1 MRLWKYLFPTILL
14 TLAAGSALAAGGD
27 MGEVKKQ
34 ALNIP
39 AIIMFLVFVAA
50 TLGITYWAAQRT
62 KTAKDFY
69 AAGGGITGFQN
80 GLAIAGDYMSAASFL
95 GISGLVFLNG
105 YDGLI
110 FSVGWLVGWPIIMF
124 LIAEQLRN

>member
-95 GISGLVFLNG
+95 GISG
-105 YDGLI
+105 
-110 FSVGWLVGWPIIMF
+110 
-124 LIAEQLRN
+124 